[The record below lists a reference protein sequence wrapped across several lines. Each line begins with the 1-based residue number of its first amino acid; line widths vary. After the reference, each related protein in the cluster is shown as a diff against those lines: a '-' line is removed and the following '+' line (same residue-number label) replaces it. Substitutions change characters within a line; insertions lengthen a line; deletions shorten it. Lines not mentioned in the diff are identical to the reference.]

1 MTQPVAHPP
10 LHLAPRVTSAA
21 IAITF
26 IAPPRFVIRAQVTP
40 EQGACKP
47 GTCRD
52 FGSMRDSMEAH

>member
-1 MTQPVAHPP
+1 MTQPVAHSP

-21 IAITF
+21 IAIAL
-26 IAPPRFVIRAQVTP
+26 IAPLRFVIRTQVTP

-52 FGSMRDSMEAH
+52 FGRLQ

>member
-1 MTQPVAHPP
+1 MSKPIDNPP

-21 IAITF
+21 IAIAL
-26 IAPPRFVIRAQVTP
+26 IAPPRFVIRDQVTP

-52 FGSMRDSMEAH
+52 FGSQQ